1 MILYVETNFLMSIA
15 KGRDLQARELLLNT
29 PASIHLVVPSICYI
43 EALLTLEK
51 EEQYSQRFIQEID
64 NQINEVGRDKTSQ
77 YAEFLRSSL
86 EQSRIGFIQQIN
98 SVQERFYEAFDQLY
112 NKAQTITLNK
122 SILDDSLEKNV
133 LEKDLLDRLILNYI
147 TYHARS
153 HSNESKAFL
162 SANYK
167 EFGKREV
174 REILQSHNVLYFS
187 ITQNF
192 LGWLNS
198 QQN

>member
-1 MILYVETNFLMSIA
+1 M
-15 KGRDLQARELLLNT
+15 
-29 PASIHLVVPSICYI
+29 
-43 EALLTLEK
+43 TLEK

-64 NQINEVGRDKTSQ
+64 NQINEVGRDETSP
-77 YAEFLRSSL
+77 YAESLRASL

-98 SVQERFYEAFDQLY
+98 SFQERFYEALEQLY

-122 SILDDSLEKNV
+122 SILADSLEKNV
-133 LEKDLLDRLILNYI
+133 LEKDLLDRLILKYI
-147 TYHARS
+147 TYHARY